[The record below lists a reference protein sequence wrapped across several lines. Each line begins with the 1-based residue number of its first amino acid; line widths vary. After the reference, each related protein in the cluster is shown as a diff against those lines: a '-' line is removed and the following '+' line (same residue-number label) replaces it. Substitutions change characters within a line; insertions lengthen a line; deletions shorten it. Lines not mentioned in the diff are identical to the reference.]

1 MIYREYF
8 NLQYRL
14 INRRL
19 QDNGLN
25 PGVGYILFA
34 AVFVCFSLLLFN
46 RTTYAE
52 YLYVFAALFFMLN
65 LSEQRRNDFLKI
77 CFTVKHYRI
86 IRGLENLAI
95 ALPFVI
101 FLLYKQCFFMALIV
115 IVLGILASAS
125 GSKKSFAF
133 VFPTPFFKHPF
144 EAIVGFRNTFYLIF
158 FTYVLSGIALSV
170 DNFNLGVFSL
180 VLTLLITSSYFT
192 KPEND
197 FYVWQFNLSP
207 AQFLRYKIK
216 IAIRHS
222 TLLCLPI
229 ILPLSVFY
237 FDNILILLICL
248 LAGFAFISSVI
259 LTKYSTYP
267 SEPRIEGGILLLW
280 CLYLPPFMIIVIP
293 YLFRKSVNKLNGI
306 LK

>member
-14 INRRL
+14 VNRRL

-25 PGVGYILFA
+25 PGVGYLLLA
-34 AVFVCFSLLLFN
+34 AVFVCSSLLLFN

-52 YLYVFAALFFMLN
+52 YLYVFAVLFFMLN

-86 IRGLENLAI
+86 IRILENLTI

-101 FLLYKQCFFMALIV
+101 FLLYRQCFSTALIV
-115 IVLGILASAS
+115 IVLGILASVS

-144 EAIVGFRNTFYLIF
+144 EAMVGFRNTFYLIF
-158 FTYVLSGIALSV
+158 FAYVLSGIALSV

-180 VLTLLITSSYFT
+180 ILTLLITSSYFT
-192 KPEND
+192 KPESD

-207 AQFLRYKIK
+207 ARFLRYKIK
-216 IAIRHS
+216 LAIRNS
-222 TLLCLPI
+222 IFLCLPI
-229 ILPLSVFY
+229 ILALSIFY

-248 LAGFAFISSVI
+248 LAGSTFISAVI
-259 LTKYSTYP
+259 LTKYSVYP
-267 SEPRIEGGILLLW
+267 SEPRIEEVILLLW
-280 CLYLPPFMIIVIP
+280 CLYLPPIMIIAIP
-293 YLFRKSVNKLNGI
+293 YLFRRSANKLNGI